1 MYKVSIGR
9 EVEKNGILGNDRLK
23 CFGLENTKSPLL
35 NIASLQGL

>member
-23 CFGLENTKSPLL
+23 CFGLENTESPLS